1 MFNVCLLHSIH
12 LVLSSSLFFHT
23 MELPFYLF
31 THQSFFSSLEFK
43 LHENKALSLVFT
55 VTFSAPGTFG

>member
-1 MFNVCLLHSIH
+1 
-12 LVLSSSLFFHT
+12 